1 MFFNTT
7 NGFDFRTGVV
17 LPLDLG
23 VLSAIYKCF
32 VADESAL
39 HQVLRNMGASGFRPC
54 PVHYNV
60 CKPSAARP
68 LTAQLCGHAVCVWI

>member
-23 VLSAIYKCF
+23 VPNAIYKCF

-39 HQVLRNMGASGFRPC
+39 HQVLRNMG
-54 PVHYNV
+54 
-60 CKPSAARP
+60 CKRVSAMSSA
-68 LTAQLCGHAVCVWI
+68 LQCV